1 MKKMILILLIL
12 LLTDHQDLMI
22 ASTDVRSLVRKNA
35 LFYADGLSKIIK
47 NILTK
52 TEDKDKLVITEDF
65 FENISKYKNQ

>member
-1 MKKMILILLIL
+1 MLK
-12 LLTDHQDLMI
+12 DLNGKVEQI
-22 ASTDVRSLVRKNA
+22 DISEIGFFVGGNRSENA